1 MRQISASDKWKHRR
15 MYDKF
20 LLKGRRAVLKAFD
33 TYEETESCRI
43 SLGRIR
49 QRRNEKFF
57 ITQKNFTITISD
69 KKETLYDESC

>member
-1 MRQISASDKWKHRR
+1 MRQISTSDKWKHRKL
-15 MYDKF
+15 YDKF
-20 LLKGRRAVLKAFD
+20 ILKGRQAILKAFD
-33 TYEETESCRI
+33 SYEETESCRI

-69 KKETLYDESC
+69 KKETLYNEGY

>member
-1 MRQISASDKWKHRR
+1 MRQITASDKWRHRKL
-15 MYDKF
+15 YDLFVAKN
-20 LLKGRRAVLKAFD
+20 RKAIMKNFSS
-33 TYEETESCRI
+33 YEEMESCRI

-69 KKETLYDESC
+69 KKETLYDESY